1 MKKLYNSQALALLCV
16 SEIGDV
22 LSLSTLAQNLDLMR
36 HSRIVVLLHSP
47 DSNLGEFLR
56 IISEQATSKQFVNL
70 VVLHSSS
77 SESRDSSTL
86 YRMHP
91 YPSPTFTRVT
101 NFSDERIFLN
111 FWTDFQRKPAVILHE
126 LRTPASFIS
135 VDRRTGKKELQG
147 SSNTFLKEFAEK
159 HNIQLQL
166 LNPFSELGIAKT
178 MEILTMA
185 REGQIDLPNR
195 PSIYIME
202 NLQDFEFVSTYKFTT
217 FFLVVPC
224 SQEMSVRHVYLGLR
238 SYFIIILCSYI
249 LFEVIETLIIYA
261 TNWIY
266 QRRANISY
274 SRFVLNLRAFAGILG
289 LPMPRRRYRTSISL
303 QQIIMLMCFCGLIF
317 TAFFNANLST
327 LLTKHPYNKEI
338 RNFDELRDSGLEV
351 LLDENFKIGLE
362 PKFSGVGSQKL
373 ISNVKFVEG
382 IKLEQLL
389 LSLDPR
395 YALQAYKYIWEI
407 IVYYQNS
414 HSMNVLCKW
423 NDLNITGEI
432 PLGFM
437 LKKNSIYREAL
448 NDYVSRALSYG
459 LDKYWDS
466 MAMLKLMEMMQPF
479 QDPRFSANNEEHS
492 ALLFED
498 LFWLWKLLG
507 ICHTL
512 ASLVL
517 IGELTVARWQRKRAR
532 ELEIIEV

>member
-1 MKKLYNSQALALLCV
+1 MYVKKLYNSQALALLCV

-135 VDRRTGKKELQG
+135 VDRRT
-147 SSNTFLKEFAEK
+147 
-159 HNIQLQL
+159 
-166 LNPFSELGIAKT
+166 
-178 MEILTMA
+178 
-185 REGQIDLPNR
+185 
-195 PSIYIME
+195 
-202 NLQDFEFVSTYKFTT
+202 
-217 FFLVVPC
+217 
-224 SQEMSVRHVYLGLR
+224 
-238 SYFIIILCSYI
+238 
-249 LFEVIETLIIYA
+249 VIETLIIYA

-362 PKFSGVGSQKL
+362 PKFSGSFKL
-373 ISNVKFVEG
+373 RIGQV
-382 IKLEQLL
+382 
-389 LSLDPR
+389 
-395 YALQAYKYIWEI
+395 
-407 IVYYQNS
+407 
-414 HSMNVLCKW
+414 
-423 NDLNITGEI
+423 
-432 PLGFM
+432 LGFHGYA
-437 LKKNSIYREAL
+437 KIDGDDATI
-448 NDYVSRALSYG
+448 SRSQIFG
-459 LDKYWDS
+459 K
-466 MAMLKLMEMMQPF
+466 Q
-479 QDPRFSANNEEHS
+479 
-492 ALLFED
+492 
-498 LFWLWKLLG
+498 
-507 ICHTL
+507 
-512 ASLVL
+512 
-517 IGELTVARWQRKRAR
+517 
-532 ELEIIEV
+532 

>member
-1 MKKLYNSQALALLCV
+1 
-16 SEIGDV
+16 
-22 LSLSTLAQNLDLMR
+22 
-36 HSRIVVLLHSP
+36 
-47 DSNLGEFLR
+47 
-56 IISEQATSKQFVNL
+56 
-70 VVLHSSS
+70 
-77 SESRDSSTL
+77 
-86 YRMHP
+86 
-91 YPSPTFTRVT
+91 
-101 NFSDERIFLN
+101 
-111 FWTDFQRKPAVILHE
+111 
-126 LRTPASFIS
+126 
-135 VDRRTGKKELQG
+135 
-147 SSNTFLKEFAEK
+147 
-159 HNIQLQL
+159 
-166 LNPFSELGIAKT
+166 
-178 MEILTMA
+178 
-185 REGQIDLPNR
+185 
-195 PSIYIME
+195 ME

-448 NDYVSRALSYG
+448 NDYISRALSYG

>member
-1 MKKLYNSQALALLCV
+1 MPVGKLALALALALPTRAVTAAAGVRVPLRLHTKPIQTLLAIKHRTDDDCFLDDFRPTEIPTLLLDDSSRMYVKKLYNSQALALLCV

-185 REGQIDLPNR
+185 RE
-195 PSIYIME
+195 
-202 NLQDFEFVSTYKFTT
+202 
-217 FFLVVPC
+217 VVPC

-362 PKFSGVGSQKL
+362 PKFSGSFKL
-373 ISNVKFVEG
+373 RIGQV
-382 IKLEQLL
+382 
-389 LSLDPR
+389 
-395 YALQAYKYIWEI
+395 
-407 IVYYQNS
+407 
-414 HSMNVLCKW
+414 
-423 NDLNITGEI
+423 
-432 PLGFM
+432 LGFHGYA
-437 LKKNSIYREAL
+437 KIDGDDATI
-448 NDYVSRALSYG
+448 SRSQIFG
-459 LDKYWDS
+459 K
-466 MAMLKLMEMMQPF
+466 Q
-479 QDPRFSANNEEHS
+479 
-492 ALLFED
+492 
-498 LFWLWKLLG
+498 
-507 ICHTL
+507 
-512 ASLVL
+512 
-517 IGELTVARWQRKRAR
+517 
-532 ELEIIEV
+532 